1 MKKAEKQ
8 ALKENEYFIKMIE
21 MVKEDIETGR
31 HLVATYHSAFQT
43 MSKERFYELIKT
55 HLPVESEKAFLE

>member
-8 ALKENEYFIKMIE
+8 ALKESDYFIKMIE
-21 MVKEDIETGR
+21 MVREDIETGR
-31 HLVATYHSAFQT
+31 HLTATYHSAFQT

-55 HLPVESEKAFLE
+55 YLPIESKKAFLE

>member
-31 HLVATYHSAFQT
+31 HLLATYHSAFQT

-55 HLPVESEKAFLE
+55 HLPVESKKAFLE

>member
-43 MSKERFYELIKT
+43 MSKERFYELIKSIK
-55 HLPVESEKAFLE
+55 LPFKN

>member
-21 MVKEDIETGR
+21 MVKEHIETGR

-55 HLPVESEKAFLE
+55 HLPVESKKAFLE

>member
-55 HLPVESEKAFLE
+55 HLPVIS